1 MSVTVRSTA
10 PSLHASPTAGW
21 RLGFLYGPAVYG
33 VSAAAVALPAAAQ
46 GLHVDPAAAVWIL
59 AIHALGLGV
68 GAAVAGRATDIWGT
82 RSVLA
87 VGAALLVIGTAVCAV
102 APALLVV
109 IGGRALL
116 AAGSGAMTATALALA
131 AGAPDAIRPRV
142 LTHLGM
148 VMTLFSATAPLA
160 GSLALVAGWRVALVL
175 PALSVTAIP
184 MCWILTRSGHRQ
196 GPGDVDWVGALL
208 LALVASGLL
217 LVLESTTAPMA
228 RPLIPILLTATGAGG
243 LLLALHTKR
252 RPAGF
257 LPAVVIRDRR
267 FWHCGLVGASVYGG
281 LFATVYAVPQLLTGL
296 GHTAEAVGML
306 LLPGAVAGVVV
317 ARLAAAASL
326 RLPPQ
331 QVMAA
336 IAALFSAAVLIAAAD
351 RQSVTL
357 VGAASAGFAAFA
369 VAQMTLTTAISQ
381 VTDVGVRGAALGL
394 ANLTFFLGGALGAAT
409 CAALWALWG
418 LPAAFAA
425 TAALPTLAA
434 LAAWH
439 LGP

>member
-1 MSVTVRSTA
+1 MSATVRSTA
-10 PSLHASPTAGW
+10 PPLPASPTAGW
-21 RLGFLYGPAVYG
+21 RLGLLYGPAVYG

-46 GLHVDPAAAVWIL
+46 GLQADPAAAVWIL

-87 VGAALLVIGTAVCAV
+87 VGAVLLVIGTAVCAV

-142 LTHLGM
+142 LTHLGT

-160 GSLALVAGWRVALVL
+160 GSLALAAGWRVALVL
-175 PALSVTAIP
+175 PALSVVAIP
-184 MCWILTRSGHRQ
+184 MCWIHTRSGDRQ
-196 GPGDVDWVGALL
+196 ESGDVDWTGALL
-208 LALVASGLL
+208 LTLVASGLL
-217 LVLESTTAPMA
+217 LVLESATAPMA
-228 RPLIPILLTATGAGG
+228 RPVIPILLAATCAGG
-243 LLLALHTKR
+243 LLLVVHTKR
-252 RPAGF
+252 HPTGF

-267 FWHCGLVGASVYGG
+267 FWRCGFVGAGVYGG
-281 LFATVYAVPQLLTGL
+281 LFAAVYAVPQLLTGL
-296 GHTAEAVGML
+296 GHTVEAVGVL

-317 ARLAAAASL
+317 ARVAAAAGR

-331 QVMAA
+331 QVLASV
-336 IAALFSAAVLIAAAD
+336 AALFSVAVLLAATD
-351 RQSVTL
+351 RRPVTL

-381 VTDVGVRGAALGL
+381 LTDVSVRGAALGL
-394 ANLTFFLGGALGAAT
+394 ANLTFFLGGALGSAA
-409 CAALWALWG
+409 CAALWTPWG

-425 TAALPTLAA
+425 TAALPA
-434 LAAWH
+434 LAAVAMWRLRH
-439 LGP
+439 

>member
-1 MSVTVRSTA
+1 MTTTVRSTA
-10 PSLHASPTAGW
+10 PSLPASPTAGW
-21 RLGFLYGPAVYG
+21 RLGLLYGPAVYG

-87 VGAALLVIGTAVCAV
+87 VGAGLLVIGTAVCAV

-109 IGGRALL
+109 IAGRALL

-131 AGAPDAIRPRV
+131 AGAPATIRPRA
-142 LTHLGM
+142 LTHLGT

-184 MCWILTRSGHRQ
+184 MCWVLAGSGRRQ
-196 GPGDVDWVGALL
+196 GSGDVDWTGALL

-228 RPLIPILLTATGAGG
+228 RPVIPILLAATCAAG
-243 LLLALHTKR
+243 LLLVVHTKR
-252 RPAGF
+252 HRTGF

-267 FWHCGLVGASVYGG
+267 FWHCGFVGAGVYGG
-281 LFATVYAVPQLLTGL
+281 LFAAVYAVPQLLTGL
-296 GHTAEAVGML
+296 GHTAETVGLL

-317 ARLAAAASL
+317 ARLAAAVGH
-326 RLPPQ
+326 RLPSQ
-331 QVMAA
+331 QVLAA
-336 IAALFSAAVLIAAAD
+336 VAALFSAAVLLAAVD
-351 RQSVTL
+351 RRPVTL

-369 VAQMTLTTAISQ
+369 VAQMTLTTTISQ
-381 VTDVGVRGAALGL
+381 VTDVSVRGAALGL
-394 ANLTFFLGGALGAAT
+394 VNLTFFLGGALGSAT
-409 CAALWALWG
+409 CAALWAPWG

-425 TAALPTLAA
+425 TAALPALAA
-434 LAAWH
+434 LAAWQLRH
-439 LGP
+439 